1 MPALRG
7 RPSPVAVVGPVV
19 LALIVAGGTFGASH
33 GQPQARPVDGL
44 AIGLGIASALSLW
57 LARRWPV
64 QVAALTCGATLA
76 YLSLGYAYGPIF
88 APAAIGVFNAVVRG
102 RRLAA
107 VASVA
112 ALALGSLA
120 LRVSVRDEPWS
131 WVAAGGVLTWAVL
144 LLIAGEAVRGRRE
157 RFVALRR
164 ERLERATRQAG
175 EERLRIAQ
183 EIHDTVAHHM
193 ALINMQASVALHLA
207 DRKPEQSRV
216 ALTAIRD
223 ASRAGLGELRSLVDM
238 LRSEDGVAPRQPTA
252 TLAALDDLVGRTRA
266 AGLDV
271 DATLRVTAAPAS
283 AEPSSP
289 SHQTVLPG
297 LGDLPTA
304 LDLAAYRIVQESLT
318 NVVRHAHA
326 TRALVLVERQDDGVL
341 VRVDDDGQD
350 GVLRAESEGSGLR
363 GMRERAEALG
373 GTLELG
379 QSGLGGWRVS
389 AWLPLRR
396 PRRPASKADS
406 EPASKADAV
415 PATDVEGVPVTEA
428 DAVPVTEA
436 GAMPAT
442 EPASEPAKG
451 EGATPQ

>member
-1 MPALRG
+1 
-7 RPSPVAVVGPVV
+7 VVGPVV
-19 LALIVAGGTFGASH
+19 LALIVAGGTLGAYH
-33 GQPQARPVDGL
+33 GQPQARPVDAL
-44 AIGLGIASALSLW
+44 SIALGTTSALSLW

-64 QVAALTCGATLA
+64 QVAALTSAMTLA
-76 YLSLGYAYGPIF
+76 YLAFGYAYGPIF
-88 APAAIGVFNAVVRG
+88 APAAIGILNAMVRG

-107 VASVA
+107 VASAA

-120 LRVSVRDEPWS
+120 LRVPVRDEPWS
-131 WVAAGGVLTWAVL
+131 WGAAGGVLTWAAL

-164 ERLERATRQAG
+164 ERVERASRQAG

-223 ASRAGLGELRSLVDM
+223 ASREGLGELRSLVDM

-252 TLAALDDLVGRTRA
+252 TLAALDDLLGRTRA

-271 DATLRVTAAPAS
+271 DATVRAAVAPAHS
-283 AEPSSP
+283 
-289 SHQTVLPG
+289 TVAPG
-297 LGDLPTA
+297 LDELPTA

-326 TRALVLVERQDDGVL
+326 TRAVVLVDREDDGVL
-341 VRVDDDGQD
+341 VRVDDDGQG

-373 GTLELG
+373 GTLEVG
-379 QSGLGGWRVS
+379 ASALGGWRVS

-396 PRRPASKADS
+396 PRGPANERAN
-406 EPASKADAV
+406 ER
-415 PATDVEGVPVTEA
+415 
-428 DAVPVTEA
+428 
-436 GAMPAT
+436 AT
-442 EPASEPAKG
+442 EPSE
-451 EGATPQ
+451 EGVTQE

>member
-7 RPSPVAVVGPVV
+7 RPSPLAVVGPVV

-33 GQPQARPVDGL
+33 GQRQARPVDGL

-76 YLSLGYAYGPIF
+76 YLARGYAYGPIF
-88 APAAIGVFNAVVRG
+88 APAAIGIFNAVVRG

-107 VASVA
+107 VASAA

-131 WVAAGGVLTWAVL
+131 WGAAGGVLTWAAL
-144 LLIAGEAVRGRRE
+144 LLVAGEAVRGRRE

-164 ERLERATRQAG
+164 ERVERATRQAG

-271 DATLRVTAAPAS
+271 DATLRVTDAPAS
-283 AEPSSP
+283 AEPSAAPRS
-289 SHQTVLPG
+289 SAQQTVPRG

-326 TRALVLVERQDDGVL
+326 TRAKVLVERHDDGVL

-350 GVLRAESEGSGLR
+350 GALGPESEGSGLR

-373 GTLELG
+373 GTLEVG
-379 QSGLGGWRVS
+379 PSALGGWRVS

-396 PRRPASKADS
+396 PRGPAS
-406 EPASKADAV
+406 EPATKADTV
-415 PATDVEGVPVTEA
+415 PATEA
-428 DAVPVTEA
+428 DSV
-436 GAMPAT
+436 PAT
-442 EPASEPAKG
+442 QPASEPAKG